1 MKVTGKVGK
10 QVLHIL
16 VDSGSTHNFL
26 NSSLA
31 HKLHNSLT
39 TITPIT
45 VQAANGGKMTCT
57 SVCKGLKWEI
67 QGVCFEADVFIMDLS
82 NYDMMLGVQWL
93 LMLGDILCNYKHL
106 WMSFDWQGQR
116 VLLKEESPIKF
127 QAIELAQLQGLL
139 NNSEQVA
146 ELHLCSLQVLEDD
159 DLNISSLT
167 VKQHQHQ
174 DTTLTTLL
182 ENYSDLFQEPE

>member
-1 MKVTGKVGK
+1 LYSLSIIDEDEEIRGEEQFEEGYPTGELIPQISLNALEGTVGFHTMKVTGKVGK

-31 HKLHNSLT
+31 HKLQNSLT

-93 LMLGDILCNYKHL
+93 SMLGDILCNYKHL

-127 QAIELAQLQGLL
+127 QAIELAQL
-139 NNSEQVA
+139 
-146 ELHLCSLQVLEDD
+146 
-159 DLNISSLT
+159 
-167 VKQHQHQ
+167 
-174 DTTLTTLL
+174 
-182 ENYSDLFQEPE
+182 